1 MTHADRRGH
10 ARAGDLGAHALGL
23 LTPPETDAVDRHLI
37 GCAECRLELAEL
49 RETAGVLDAVPPE
62 MFLDGPPDTDLVLQ
76 RALRTIR
83 AEAADLGDSA
93 TRTTDLFVG
102 DRGVAPRA
110 PVPPGRAEV
119 GPPPGAVPLGKRPSG
134 AGPLG
139 PPSGAVPP
147 GPASGAVPPG
157 PASGAVPLGPRRER
171 RERARSRRP
180 VALVAAAVVAGGLL
194 LGTGGV
200 IGRVTAPETE
210 ITAAADG
217 RVLEGSDGD
226 VTMRTVVTPA
236 SGWVRLSA
244 EVRGIP
250 AGERCSLVVT
260 SRDGSETVAGS
271 WLTSAAGGVVEGSA
285 LVAPEDVVA
294 VSVRNQG
301 GQDFITLRA

>member
-23 LTPPETDAVDRHLI
+23 LTPLETDAVDRHLI

-49 RETAGVLDAVPPE
+49 RETADVLDAVPPE

-83 AEAADLGDSA
+83 AEAADLEDSA

-102 DRGVAPRA
+102 DRGVAPRG

-119 GPPPGAVPLGKRPSG
+119 GPPPGAVPLGQRPSG

-139 PPSGAVPP
+139 PPSGAVPL
-147 GPASGAVPPG
+147 G

-200 IGRVTAPETE
+200 IGGAIERATAPETE
-210 ITAAADG
+210 ITATADS
-217 RVLEGSDGD
+217 RTLEGSDGD
-226 VTMRTVVTPA
+226 VTMRAVLTPA

-250 AGERCSLVVT
+250 AGERCTLVVT
-260 SRDGSETVAGS
+260 SRDGSETIAGS
-271 WLTSAAGGVVEGSA
+271 WLTSAAGGVVDGSA
-285 LVAPEDVVA
+285 LVAPDDVVA
-294 VSVRNQG
+294 VTVRNQRG
-301 GQDFITLRA
+301 DDFITLRA